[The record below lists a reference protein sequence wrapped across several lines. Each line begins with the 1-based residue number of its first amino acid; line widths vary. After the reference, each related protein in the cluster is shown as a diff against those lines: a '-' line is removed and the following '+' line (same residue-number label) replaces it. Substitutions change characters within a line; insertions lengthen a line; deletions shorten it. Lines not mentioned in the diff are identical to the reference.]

1 MENYAPKLI
10 DELNAEIQMPN
21 PWQMA
26 EMRKAMPLLLRQ
38 LRTALHNNELNIQLV
53 QAEFNQEQLA
63 FTAEEKYAL
72 MSEQNPALT
81 QLKEKLDLQID

>member
-1 MENYAPKLI
+1 
-10 DELNAEIQMPN
+10 MPN

-26 EMRKAMPLLLRQ
+26 EMRKALPGLLKELRA
-38 LRTALHNNELNIQLV
+38 ALHNGQLNIQLV
-53 QAEFNQEQLA
+53 QAEYSQEQMA
-63 FTAEEKYAL
+63 FTAEEKFAV